1 MNTHR
6 KIAIIV
12 GVLYIIGT
20 VGGSLSVI
28 LTQSTLTDPDY
39 LSKVVA
45 NENQTR
51 NGYGGMADREEIQ
64 PICNGHPVYQRSR
77 EPRR

>member
-51 NGYGGMADREEIQ
+51 NGYGGMADREGIQ
-64 PICNGHPVYQRSR
+64 PICNGHPVRQRSR